1 MLVLS
6 RKVDQKII
14 IGDDI
19 QVAIL
24 RVEGNR
30 VRIGITAPDDVAIR
44 RAEIA
49 FDFEGDPKSP
59 RLVPLG

>member
-14 IGDDI
+14 VGEDI
-19 QVAIL
+19 QVTIV
-24 RVEGNR
+24 RIEGNR

-49 FDFEGDPKSP
+49 FDFEGDHKST

>member
-1 MLVLS
+1 MLVVS
-6 RKVDQKII
+6 RKVDQEIL

-19 QVAIL
+19 KIMIV
-24 RVEGNR
+24 RVDSHR

-49 FDFEGDPKSP
+49 FDFAGDNKSP
-59 RLVPLG
+59 RSVPVG